1 MIHVLQSNH
10 PKAKS
15 LRLRPM
21 ALKWGLK
28 RCTMFNDLLCTVHFV
43 LKIFGLWNSF
53 LSAISFVLS
62 IGNPKQPK
70 SFSRIFTNRYFFY
83 DIQQRLRSL
92 VATGDQGRNIVLYH
106 LTICG
111 KKTPQQ
117 DKRICLFHSI
127 KTESDEHLEL

>member
-53 LSAISFVLS
+53 FSAISFVLS
-62 IGNPKQPK
+62 ISNPKQPK
-70 SFSRIFTNRYFFY
+70 SFSRIFTNRYFFM
-83 DIQQRLRSL
+83 ISSKGLGLWSQPEIKIATLFFTTWQFVEKRLHNRTNEY
-92 VATGDQGRNIVLYH
+92 VYFIVSKH
-106 LTICG
+106 NQMNT
-111 KKTPQQ
+111 
-117 DKRICLFHSI
+117 
-127 KTESDEHLEL
+127 